1 MPRTARRRWS
11 KEFNGEIDGIALGET
26 GPVIIHG
33 YDPPAGGKWVDNVI
47 PGKLGAF
54 DRNSGEEL
62 WVSPCEVGYGR
73 GFGAGFGDQEDVVVL
88 GPGTTGYRIA
98 RMSLDS
104 GELLGVGEI
113 RPFDRALVY
122 PDMSVTVTQD
132 RLCGIMTAAMAE
144 LWTYSQD
151 GERYHI
157 IGRSGNQVLAVF
169 TDVNAKRQ
177 GVLRLDVECGD
188 FVDVFLAAE
197 YPMIHEMVAADGF
210 LGMLV
215 SDKAPNRNRSAGKPP
230 SLRME
235 AFQVE
240 PGGAK
245 ALWRSPIENDSYD
258 EMPEVSISLNSEKLY
273 VASSA
278 HLDVL
283 DVISGRSLGEWTLP
297 GLDERVGW
305 EVAMGGG
312 LLAEETRASVFE
324 LPA

>member
-11 KEFNGEIDGIALGET
+11 KEFKGEIDGIALGET

-54 DRNSGEEL
+54 DRTTGEEL

-73 GFGAGFGDQEDVVVL
+73 GFGAGFGNQDDIVVL

-98 RMSLDS
+98 RMSLAS
-104 GELLGVGEI
+104 GELLGVGDI

-122 PDMSVTVTQD
+122 GDMSITVTQD

-144 LWTYSQD
+144 LWSYCRD
-151 GERYHI
+151 GERYHL
-157 IGRSGNQVLAVF
+157 IGRSGNHLFVVF
-169 TDVNAKRQ
+169 TDVNSKKQ
-177 GVLRLDVECGD
+177 GVLRLDVESGD
-188 FVDVFLAAE
+188 FVDVPLPAE
-197 YPMIHEMVAADGF
+197 YAVIHEMAAEDGF
-210 LGMLV
+210 MVLLV
-215 SDKAPNRNRSAGKPP
+215 SERAPNRNRAGGKPP
-230 SLRME
+230 QLRLE
-235 AFQVE
+235 AFQIDAREVR
-240 PGGAK
+240 P
-245 ALWRSPIENDSYD
+245 LWRSPIENDSYD
-258 EMPEVSISLNSEKLY
+258 EMPEVSISLNSQKLY

-278 HLDVL
+278 LLEVRDA
-283 DVISGRSLGEWTLP
+283 ISGRGLGEWTLP